1 MPLPQQQ
8 AAIDAA
14 VGSRR
19 DRLVKAA
26 AILDRVRAEHPGT
39 DNFNDLPPELRDA
52 AVEALYAFRPP
63 TGFGGSGVALLLFL
77 GLCVSAQWFK
87 PVRMFRC
94 APQASGLAQCVVA
107 DRMFGMV
114 PRADRVVAG
123 IAKTDVESS
132 VEGGETRES
141 NGRTTTWSTPVEKLS
156 LFDPDDRELW
166 SASEDYW
173 IGASPA
179 EVGADI
185 RALTSGARHEPVVRI
200 QAYWPALF
208 FSSLGVMLFFRALV
222 SQIGMALRDR
232 GLIRQATYRRAF
244 FWGGLLLSL
253 ALCALEW
260 GLALL
265 GRDPPALVVRLV
277 GLG

>member
-1 MPLPQQQ
+1 MPLPQEQ

-26 AILDRVRAEHPGT
+26 AILDRVRAEHPGL
-39 DNFNDLPPELRDA
+39 DNYNDLPDELRDPA
-52 AVEALYAFRPP
+52 IEALYAFRPA
-63 TGFGGSGVALLLFL
+63 TRFGFHGVALLLCL

-87 PVRMFRC
+87 PVRVFRC
-94 APQASGLAQCVVA
+94 APQGSGLAQCVVA
-107 DRMFGMV
+107 DRIFGVV
-114 PRADRVVAG
+114 PRADRLVAG

-132 VEGGETRES
+132 TEGGVTNEAT
-141 NGRTTTWSTPVEKLS
+141 GRTTPVEKLS
-156 LFDPDDRELW
+156 LLDAEGRELW
-166 SASEDYW
+166 SSASLDYW
-173 IGASPA
+173 IGEPPA

-185 RALTSGARHEPVVRI
+185 QAITSGARHEPVVRI
-200 QAYWPALF
+200 QAFWPALLA
-208 FSSLGVMLFFRALV
+208 SSLGVMLFFRALV
-222 SQIGMALRDR
+222 SLIGMALRDR
-232 GLIRQATYRRAF
+232 GLIGQAMYRRAF

-260 GLALL
+260 GVALL
-265 GRDPPALVVRLV
+265 GSDPPALVVGLV

>member
-39 DNFNDLPPELRDA
+39 DNFNDLPPELRDPA
-52 AVEALYAFRPP
+52 IGGALRVPASHPLRLR
-63 TGFGGSGVALLLFL
+63 SGVALLLCL

-107 DRMFGMV
+107 DRIFGVV
-114 PRADRVVAG
+114 PRADRLVAG

-132 VEGGETRES
+132 VEGGETHES
-141 NGRTTTWSTPVEKLS
+141 NGRTTPVEKLS

-166 SASEDYW
+166 SSASQDYW

-185 RALTSGARHEPVVRI
+185 QAITSGARHEPVVRI
-200 QAYWPALF
+200 QAFWPALF

-260 GLALL
+260 GVALL